1 MKKYTIIIVV
11 AFIFIA
17 NMYFPAQIHAQVFP
31 MGFINPPPYAPVN
44 PYFLPI
50 SPVLPPPSLI
60 PPLPVRQA
68 AQTTLLTV
76 ALPPPVVATAPLPV
90 VPAPIISTTQLF
102 LGLLLSIGEE
112 SGLFYTNPA
121 LFWYIVGLL
130 Y

>member
-1 MKKYTIIIVV
+1 MKKYIIIVLFTL
-11 AFIFIA
+11 AITMPLKASGQFSAIA
-17 NMYFPAQIHAQVFP
+17 PYPAAPIMNPFYFP
-31 MGFINPPPYAPVN
+31 
-44 PYFLPI
+44 
-50 SPVLPPPSLI
+50 PPPSLI

-76 ALPPPVVATAPLPV
+76 ALPPPVVTPAAVPVAPAPL
-90 VPAPIISTTQLF
+90 ITTTQLF
-102 LGLLLSIGEE
+102 LGLLLRIGEE